1 MKGNEIFSITD
12 FAKLSRTSRST
23 LLYYDKIGLLSPV
36 ARHENDY
43 RYYSNTQITTVNLIR
58 TCQALGMSIE
68 EIKELKAERSP
79 TKVSERLGEQI
90 GQIDEKIDT
99 WISARKLL
107 STLKDVIDPMLSAD
121 EEAITVKYIPAEPIV
136 LGGINNYH
144 GGEDDYSALANF
156 YIECSKKYPNLNLN
170 FPVWGFFSEEQL
182 KNNNWVWPDRY
193 YFYNPDG
200 YDRRPA
206 AYYAMG
212 FMRGGYGKCGAMFER
227 LTAYIRDNGYEICG
241 PGYTE
246 YPLNELC
253 YENDEDYLLR
263 LLITVRKKN
272 S

>member
-1 MKGNEIFSITD
+1 MPDYDTFSIAD
-12 FAKLSRTSRST
+12 FAKLSRTNRST

-36 ARHENDY
+36 ARRENNY
-43 RYYSNTQITTVNLIR
+43 RYYSHAQITTVNLIR

-68 EIKELKAERSP
+68 EIKALGMERSP
-79 TKVSERLGEQI
+79 EMVSEVLGRQI
-90 GQIDEKIDT
+90 VQIDEKIDT

-107 STLKDVIDPMLSAD
+107 STLKNVIDPMLSVD
-121 EEAITVKYIPAEPIV
+121 EDAITVEFLPAEPIV

-170 FPVWGFFSEEQL
+170 YPVWGYFSEEQL
-182 KNNNWVWPDRY
+182 KNADWGWPDRY

-200 YDRRPA
+200 YDKRPA
-206 AYYAMG
+206 AEYAMG
-212 FMRGGYGKCGAMFER
+212 YMRGGYGKCGAMFEQ

-241 PGYTE
+241 PGFTE

-253 YENDEDYLLR
+253 YVNDDDYLLR
-263 LLITVRKKN
+263 LLITVRK
-272 S
+272 ST